1 MGMLS
6 NPVKDVKRLNE
17 IFSILIKY
25 GFGDMMR
32 RMGLSNT
39 VEHTSRFMRAPISN
53 ELLNM
58 KPPER
63 FRCAIEEMGPTFIKL
78 GQILATRVDLFS
90 QDMIHELEKLQ
101 DNAPVLPYSEV
112 EPLIEKALGAPPAK
126 VFRYVNE
133 LPLASASMAQ
143 VHEAMT
149 KKGERVVLK
158 VRKPGVKSTIEA
170 DLRLMHSMA
179 RLLAI
184 QSVELRRYQPEE
196 MVREFDRSLKR
207 ELDFTIE
214 AKNAERIA
222 KNLRKF
228 KWLKIPKIYWQWTSE
243 TLNVQ
248 EFVQGIS
255 AKDPEA
261 LDKAGLDREVLALR
275 GSQVAWKC
283 MLEDGLFHA
292 DPHPGNFYALPGNG
306 IAMLDFGMVGK
317 LSYQR
322 REQMIRLV
330 RSIIFQETDAA
341 AAVLVEWSNSDNVD
355 VEALARECGELIEQ
369 YYGLPL
375 NEIDI
380 PQILLDCMALMR
392 NYDLV
397 LPSDITLAAKAFITL
412 EGFGRLIKP
421 DFNLMEAAEPLI
433 KDLIKKRYH
442 PARLARSLGSR
453 AIRFVDKVYEAPSEL
468 PQQQHRGSSQK
479 LDAYL
484 IDRLS
489 YRLEDASYRQTQ
501 AIYDVGFLLV
511 FTLMLITSHGP
522 RIYDISVL
530 NVIGLLGVLG
540 VTGNV
545 FRVQVVT
552 WWQRKK
558 RDLN

>member
-1 MGMLS
+1 MLT

-39 VEHTSRFMRAPISN
+39 VEQASRFIRAPISN

-90 QDMIHELEKLQ
+90 PEMIAELEKLQ
-101 DNAPVLPYSEV
+101 DNAPALPYDEI
-112 EPLIEKALGAPPAK
+112 EPLITRALGSPPAK

-133 LPLASASMAQ
+133 TPLATASIAQ

-158 VRKPGVKSTIEA
+158 IRKPGVKRMIEA

-179 RLLAI
+179 KLVAI

-196 MVREFDRSLKR
+196 MAREFERSLRR

-214 AKNAERIA
+214 SKNSERIA
-222 KNLRKF
+222 RNLRKF
-228 KWLKIPKIYWQWTSE
+228 KWLRIPKVYWQWTSE
-243 TLNVQ
+243 TLSVQ

-255 AKDPEA
+255 AKDSEA
-261 LDKAGLDREVLALR
+261 MDRAGIDRELLARR

-292 DPHPGNFYALPGNG
+292 DPHPGNFYVLPGNG

-322 REQMIRLV
+322 REQIIKVV
-330 RSIIFQETDAA
+330 RSILFQESDVA

-355 VEALARECGELIEQ
+355 VQALSRDCADLVEQ
-369 YYGLPL
+369 YYGLNL
-375 NEIDI
+375 SEIDI
-380 PQILLDCMALMR
+380 PQVILDCMALMR
-392 NYDLV
+392 NYDLMM
-397 LPSDITLAAKAFITL
+397 PSDITLAAKAFITL
-412 EGFGRLIKP
+412 EGFGRLVKP
-421 DFNLMEAAEPLI
+421 DFNLMDAAEPLI
-433 KDLIKKRYH
+433 KDLLKKRYS
-442 PARLARSLGSR
+442 PIRLARSLGSR
-453 AIRFVDKVYEAPSEL
+453 AIKAVDRIYEPPSEL
-468 PQQQHRGSSQK
+468 PQTHQQGGGSK
-479 LDAYL
+479 MDAAL
-484 IDRLS
+484 VDRLAF
-489 YRLEDASYRQTQ
+489 RLEDASHRQTQ
-501 AIYDVGFLLV
+501 AIYDVGFLVV

-522 RIYDISVL
+522 RLYGFSVL
-530 NVIGLLGVLG
+530 NVMGALGLMGG
-540 VTGNV
+540 MANI

-558 RDLN
+558 RGLN